1 MKIYFEYV
9 LIDNIIIN
17 FLILL
22 CVAKT
27 LHFNHKNW
35 LLFISSIFGA
45 VVALLLP
52 LINLSQLMLLPLK
65 LISGIIMLL
74 IAFKIKSFKSFIIAF
89 VAFLS
94 FTFLM
99 GGACMGLLLIFGTS
113 INELS
118 LSGYDASVPLGVMLG
133 IISIYVAITIEL
145 SKYIY
150 KRRDALQFIGKVKLE
165 LNGKQVEFTGFIDSG
180 NRLFDN
186 VTGLPVIIVSSKVL
200 KQILSAEMLTE
211 IYFNKGDSKKLKNA
225 HFIQFA
231 TLSGESKPMLVFK
244 PSKCYFSYKGKVVL
258 SNVMVGVTTKSF
270 SDVASYDA
278 LLHPSMLI

>member
-74 IAFKIKSFKSFIIAF
+74 IAFKIKI
-89 VAFLS
+89 
-94 FTFLM
+94 
-99 GGACMGLLLIFGTS
+99 
-113 INELS
+113 
-118 LSGYDASVPLGVMLG
+118 GYN
-133 IISIYVAITIEL
+133 IYIS
-145 SKYIY
+145 
-150 KRRDALQFIGKVKLE
+150 D
-165 LNGKQVEFTGFIDSG
+165 
-180 NRLFDN
+180 FD
-186 VTGLPVIIVSSKVL
+186 
-200 KQILSAEMLTE
+200 
-211 IYFNKGDSKKLKNA
+211 
-225 HFIQFA
+225 
-231 TLSGESKPMLVFK
+231 
-244 PSKCYFSYKGKVVL
+244 
-258 SNVMVGVTTKSF
+258 
-270 SDVASYDA
+270 
-278 LLHPSMLI
+278 